1 MGDAN
6 VFSLDYVYLVLM
18 NPQNKDL
25 SLYQALNAGYKRDL
39 GKAEKKLGKFGYTVD
54 KELSHERERVV
65 AYNKDKGKLLF
76 IENGTDPSNMK
87 DLKTDVGLGLGKLP
101 QDKRIADAKSA
112 LVKAKEKYNAV
123 NGTVLV
129 GHSLGGGITNSIAG
143 GGDKVINYNPAYT
156 VGQTARSNVTNY
168 RTRGD
173 IVSVFAPSSNTKVL
187 ENNNKGTSGVDHL
200 LKTHELSNIRNEGI
214 FVDR

>member
-1 MGDAN
+1 
-6 VFSLDYVYLVLM
+6 M

-25 SLYQALNAGYKRDL
+25 SLFQALNAGYKRDL
-39 GKAEKKLGKFGYTVD
+39 GKAQKKLSKHGYVVD
-54 KELSHERERVV
+54 TELSDSRERVV

-76 IENGTDPSNMK
+76 IENGTDPTNMK

-101 QDKRIADAKSA
+101 QDKRIANAKDA
-112 LVKAKEKYNAV
+112 LVKAKEKYKAV

-156 VGQTARSNVTNY
+156 VGQTARGNVTNY
-168 RTRGD
+168 RTKGD
-173 IVSVFAPSSNTKVL
+173 VVSAFAPSSNTKVL
-187 ENNNKGTSGVDHL
+187 ENNVKGTSGVDHL
-200 LKTHELSNIRNEGI
+200 LKTHALENIRKEGI
-214 FVDR
+214 FVD